1 MGETRL
7 FTGVN
12 EADAQSDHPP
22 HAEHSLRKSGA
33 ATPLRYMPSLR
44 VRGQPYLL
52 FYCCLTVQQSE
63 LSLVKYLQKES
74 YMQI

>member
-1 MGETRL
+1 MGKTRL
-7 FTGVN
+7 FTAVKAA
-12 EADAQSDHPP
+12 EAQSDHPP

-33 ATPLRYMPSLR
+33 ATPLPYTPSR
-44 VRGQPYLL
+44 RAPGQPCLL
-52 FYCCLTVQQSE
+52 FYCYLTAEQSE